1 MVVTAAMETMAAAVM
16 TIVALEISAVI
27 CGVRMPC
34 VGAYK
39 GNTASRGLQSFKK
52 WF

>member
-1 MVVTAAMETMAAAVM
+1 MVVTAVMVTTAAVTM
-16 TIVALEISAVI
+16 NAALEISVVI
-27 CGVRMPC
+27 CGVRIFC
-34 VGAYK
+34 AGVYK